1 MLAIG
6 SLVARTDGMRSLV
19 LVMSVDGEVAG
30 PGSCIETRD
39 GFLDLNTFLKIFF
52 ISTMISLMIKDND
65 YISGEVNDVP
75 LIPKLEQ
82 TNVWTIRCRRW

>member
-1 MLAIG
+1 
-6 SLVARTDGMRSLV
+6 
-19 LVMSVDGEVAG
+19 MSVDGEVAG

-75 LIPKLEQ
+75 KL
-82 TNVWTIRCRRW
+82 